1 MRESTWHV
9 VFSLQLE
16 EYGMYS
22 IEMARKEHLG
32 HLVAA
37 SRVFQGLVVLL
48 LVTFGP
54 EKAHF
59 EEGAGRLCDYC
70 LFPPPDGGV
79 FHAVA
84 LEVVDARLLKRR
96 NTIVPKKNKQHFNEK
111 PLLLLTFNET
121 NSNNQRIYISVRTDN
136 TPLPLPN
143 ICPLYR
149 SVGTVPL
156 LL

>member
-96 NTIVPKKNKQHFNEK
+96 NTIVPKKI
-111 PLLLLTFNET
+111 
-121 NSNNQRIYISVRTDN
+121 NNILMRRTQK
-136 TPLPLPN
+136 
-143 ICPLYR
+143 
-149 SVGTVPL
+149 TVVTANF
-156 LL
+156 

>member
-1 MRESTWHV
+1 MECTALRWPEK
-9 VFSLQLE
+9 
-16 EYGMYS
+16 G
-22 IEMARKEHLG
+22 HLG

-96 NTIVPKKNKQHFNEK
+96 NTIVPKKI
-111 PLLLLTFNET
+111 
-121 NSNNQRIYISVRTDN
+121 NNILMRRTQK
-136 TPLPLPN
+136 
-143 ICPLYR
+143 
-149 SVGTVPL
+149 TVVTANF
-156 LL
+156 